1 MSKKV
6 KSKDLRLYI
15 HLPIRAY
22 KDKRLQQYR
31 QALFVLSALCAYT
44 NPMGICFPNQA
55 SLAKDLNVSRQAVT
69 RYIKLLMEFGYVR
82 YARKQFKGQKGN
94 SYFIVYD
101 RKTSESQAKKNI
113 SLSEFDIPDYEQRE
127 AQETLNKIG
136 GKAVDKTDKSKS
148 KRNLGVANDSS
159 KGNVQVAYEETSEV
173 AHNVSDNVN
182 NNINNINNYKLILKY
197 MCKAINQIYAKDI
210 SYNVNQEI
218 HAKRM
223 IEEGLVVT
231 EQTFEKMKAALL
243 WYREK
248 EPMKDAPAH
257 VNFFR
262 PWLFNTKKD
271 NTLRNKINSLG
282 KLLKYKS
289 KRNV

>member
-136 GKAVDKTDKSKS
+136 GKAVDKIDKSKS

-182 NNINNINNYKLILKY
+182 NNIRQPGNQLLESDIIYIKDPFRLNLQSDIQLKKFILISHYSFKSVDLTVYLIL
-197 MCKAINQIYAKDI
+197 
-210 SYNVNQEI
+210 EL
-218 HAKRM
+218 
-223 IEEGLVVT
+223 E
-231 EQTFEKMKAALL
+231 
-243 WYREK
+243 
-248 EPMKDAPAH
+248 
-257 VNFFR
+257 
-262 PWLFNTKKD
+262 
-271 NTLRNKINSLG
+271 
-282 KLLKYKS
+282 
-289 KRNV
+289 KRNILTNNTFKNYMNNFKKFA